1 MSSIDENQI
10 KELEKANRTLQKKLE
25 RSEAERIALEEIK
38 EKNESLLKKV
48 INELT
53 ESQQAIKEKSDE
65 LEKILEN
72 LKVTQAQVQQR
83 SAQLNESMKE
93 AQKARAEAEDAN
105 KAKSIFLANMSHE
118 LRTPL
123 NAIIGYSEMLQE
135 EVQDLDEVSLIP
147 DLQKIHS
154 AGKHLLGLIN
164 DILDLS
170 KIEAGRMDLFLETFD
185 IATIVNDVVT
195 TIQPLVAKNANTL
208 VVNCPEDIG
217 TMHADITKI
226 RQNLFNL
233 LSNASKFTEQGM
245 ITLTLSRHA
254 DNGRDWITFQIA
266 DTGIGMT
273 PEQMGKLFQ
282 AFTQADPSTTRQYGG
297 TGLGLVITKKF
308 CEMMGGNITLESEF
322 GKGSIFTIHLPAQVQ
337 DAQIEP
343 PTQNIAL
350 GEHANSLIAESPSLQ
365 TSTILVIDD
374 DPTVHDLLQH
384 FLTKEGFHV
393 TTASDGREGLA
404 KAKQLQPNAIVLDV
418 MMPRMD
424 GWAVLSEL
432 KAHRELA
439 NIPVVMMTIVDNK
452 NLGYALGASDY
463 LTKPIDRDRLTTVLQ
478 KYKSDKPSCLIM
490 VVEDDTTTREMMR
503 RQLEKEGWRVTEAE
517 NGRSALEMMSANPP
531 SVILL
536 DLMMPEMDGFGFVS
550 QLRKQEQWQSI
561 PVIVITAKDL
571 TEADRQNLNGHV
583 ETIFQKGSYDRQSL
597 LTEVHHFLDEAI
609 FQQPVPGKLADSA

>member
-10 KELEKANRTLQKKLE
+10 KELEKANRVLQKKLE
-25 RSEAERIALEEIK
+25 RSDAERIALEEIK

-208 VVNCPEDIG
+208 VVKCPEDIG

-233 LSNASKFTEQGM
+233 LSNASKFTEQGT
-245 ITLTLSRHA
+245 ITLTLSRHT
-254 DNGRDWITFQIA
+254 DNGRGWITFQIA